1 MTKILYLPHRIPFP
15 PNKGDKVRSFN
26 FLKHLAKKHE
36 VYLGTFI
43 DDDVDHQYVKELDAY
58 CEKSFVVTQRK
69 ILGRALSTR
78 GFLTGES
85 LSVPYYASRKLQAW
99 VDETIAKNKIDKLL
113 IYSSTM
119 SQFIDHQQY
128 EKSKRVADFC
138 DIDSDKW
145 LQYARKA
152 KWPISSVFN
161 REGSALLAYERK
173 IAQSFDKTIF
183 VTEEES
189 NQFKRLAPESVA
201 KIDHVDNGVD
211 TQYFDPHANDM
222 IAVPMANQSLVFTGA
237 MDYRANVDAVVWFTK
252 DVWPIIRQKNPN
264 AEFFIVGSNPTPE
277 VHKLAQTQG
286 VKVTGRVADVRP
298 YLHGAKVAVA
308 PLRIARGT
316 QNKVLE
322 AMAMAKPTVVSKNA
336 AEGLSSPAKQRLII
350 EDDPAKMAAE
360 ICHLLQGSG
369 VDQKCRD
376 AVIEHYSWESHLSK
390 LDRALELN

>member
-26 FLKHLAKKHE
+26 FLKHLAKKNE
-36 VYLGTFI
+36 VFLGTFI
-43 DDDVDHQYVKELDAY
+43 DDHVDHQYVKELDAY
-58 CEKSFVVTQRK
+58 CEKSFVVTQHK
-69 ILGRALSTR
+69 VLGRALSTR
-78 GFLTGES
+78 GFVTGQS
-85 LSVPYYASRKLQAW
+85 LSVPYYASRKLQNW

-119 SQFIDHQQY
+119 SQFIDHKQY

-145 LQYARKA
+145 LQYAQKA
-152 KWPISSVFN
+152 RWPISSVFN

-189 NQFKRLAPESVA
+189 NHFKRLAPESAA

-211 TQYFDPHANDM
+211 THYFDPEAKDM
-222 IAVPMANQSLVFTGA
+222 VAVPMANQSLVFTGA

-252 DVWPIIRQKNPN
+252 DVWPIIREKNIN
-264 AEFFIVGSNPTPE
+264 AEFLIVGSNPTPE
-277 VHKLAQTQG
+277 VQKLAQTAG

-336 AEGLSSPAKQRLII
+336 AEGLSAPAKQRLII
-350 EDDPAKMAAE
+350 EDHPAKMAAE
-360 ICHLLQGSG
+360 ICRLLQGSG
-369 VDQKCRD
+369 IDEKCRD
-376 AVIEHYSWESHLSK
+376 AVVEHYSWESHLSK
-390 LDRALELN
+390 LDKALELN